1 MAPPTVTAGEEPESP
16 CSIPWVARTEMFC
29 RVPSAW
35 SIVCF
40 IMLHLAGLLVIPS
53 PPPPPDFPGGGI
65 IRHSGTGRRGRP
77 CSTLRSSILEK
88 DDFFL

>member
-29 RVPSAW
+29 RVPSTW

-53 PPPPPDFPGGGI
+53 PRPPPGLSGG
-65 IRHSGTGRRGRP
+65 RYNSPFRDRP
-77 CSTLRSSILEK
+77 PRPTV
-88 DDFFL
+88 